1 MSIRCLSL
9 DNYSNWIHSHLI
21 ECQIERTE
29 RNIWNWWSRMVSPVG
44 LGWKEGYRNHELEVR
59 WGMTYF
65 GIQDQNHGMVLMA
78 AWGGKWC
85 CNGLKEP
92 ATYILVDFDYG
103 VPLLGHDEVI
113 VRVTG
118 VKMGGQERMIA
129 ADCNDAGLDANATR
143 QGIRNHYVNPSQVDA
158 VSRLP
163 MCMPAVNADGSCP
176 CI

>member
-1 MSIRCLSL
+1 
-9 DNYSNWIHSHLI
+9 
-21 ECQIERTE
+21 
-29 RNIWNWWSRMVSPVG
+29 
-44 LGWKEGYRNHELEVR
+44 
-59 WGMTYF
+59 MTYF

-163 MCMPAVNADGSCP
+163 MCMRCQRRWFLPMYIAIHLGSFQQVSVYCHLP
-176 CI
+176 PVT